1 MMTKRSHVRNA
12 SLMLLT
18 IALWVSFPQ
27 PTTAQH
33 NDLQISYVNQKIEV
47 QQQDPR
53 GLVFPSDFPISGIER
68 QFTTLPGF
76 ASETDVGLGIGSG
89 DQIVYNVLENL
100 LFWDGIDFVM
110 PPTGTQIRVKNNP
123 PNTPYTVVT
132 QTSGEQLGSFS
143 PPLNRIGAAG
153 SSGNF
158 HVDLQWFLEP
168 NNAPFSPPPDFGA
181 YGVKFT
187 LSTDAPGIENSDPI
201 LMVFNFGL
209 DAASYDAAMSNFAE
223 LLTATTFTWNSHVT
237 GNWGDATNWTPA
249 DGPPVAG
256 DTALI
261 ESNGAVVS
269 VPDDQAAST
278 TSIREGMLWLE
289 SAATLT
295 SSVSLSGGT
304 TGGTG
309 TIIGAV
315 TNSGG
320 MVAPG
325 ASTGTLTVDGDF
337 TQSAGSY
344 QVEVEGADLSHDSLE
359 VIGHAT
365 LGGNLIVKGLSPLA
379 TLKNHTLTILT
390 STSGVSGA
398 FSTTPSLRDGAG
410 GGHLG
415 HGIFFDGV
423 SVGSHD
429 VTVDV
434 FQAREGDTD
443 ADQDVDITDFNRLA
457 QHFDPGGQN
466 FVTNDW
472 VTADFDTDADVD
484 ITDFNSLAQ
493 NFSPGGYRTQFVPEP
508 SALRIMLF
516 VLLVVWCTRIR
527 SVLTPRM
534 RYSGVAT

>member
-1 MMTKRSHVRNA
+1 
-12 SLMLLT
+12 
-18 IALWVSFPQ
+18 
-27 PTTAQH
+27 
-33 NDLQISYVNQKIEV
+33 
-47 QQQDPR
+47 
-53 GLVFPSDFPISGIER
+53 
-68 QFTTLPGF
+68 
-76 ASETDVGLGIGSG
+76 
-89 DQIVYNVLENL
+89 
-100 LFWDGIDFVM
+100 
-110 PPTGTQIRVKNNP
+110 
-123 PNTPYTVVT
+123 
-132 QTSGEQLGSFS
+132 
-143 PPLNRIGAAG
+143 
-153 SSGNF
+153 
-158 HVDLQWFLEP
+158 
-168 NNAPFSPPPDFGA
+168 
-181 YGVKFT
+181 
-187 LSTDAPGIENSDPI
+187 
-201 LMVFNFGL
+201 
-209 DAASYDAAMSNFAE
+209 
-223 LLTATTFTWNSHVT
+223 
-237 GNWGDATNWTPA
+237 
-249 DGPPVAG
+249 
-256 DTALI
+256 
-261 ESNGAVVS
+261 
-269 VPDDQAAST
+269 
-278 TSIREGMLWLE
+278 
-289 SAATLT
+289 
-295 SSVSLSGGT
+295 
-304 TGGTG
+304 
-309 TIIGAV
+309 
-315 TNSGG
+315 

-325 ASTGTLTVDGDF
+325 SSTGTLTVDGDF